1 MIQMSQ
7 WLHFEKSFY
16 TSLPD
21 DSSRGGAL
29 CLRSS
34 PEFGF
39 LLMPDFLIL
48 SASFLLMAYGCSSPM
63 VYLVPYA
70 LSVGV
75 EHQHAA
81 FLMSIFGVSV
91 IVGNI
96 TFGWITDR
104 KWVKGG
110 WAFVDVLFTIVFNR
124 LQSKY
129 FVWFFLSMFSY
140 SWVKCV
146 FG

>member
-1 MIQMSQ
+1 
-7 WLHFEKSFY
+7 
-16 TSLPD
+16 
-21 DSSRGGAL
+21 
-29 CLRSS
+29 
-34 PEFGF
+34 
-39 LLMPDFLIL
+39 MPDFLIL

-104 KWVKGG
+104 K
-110 WAFVDVLFTIVFNR
+110 
-124 LQSKY
+124 
-129 FVWFFLSMFSY
+129 
-140 SWVKCV
+140 
-146 FG
+146 